1 MTAQAP
7 GTPRR
12 AEPGREG
19 LIRTAI
25 DCFARYGYA
34 GTSIDRIARAAGVTK
49 GALYYHFRDKEQ
61 LLFAAVQERVG
72 AFERYVLERV
82 EPLDDPK
89 VGLREIARICAQN
102 ARADNH
108 RRFILTLMV
117 EALDTNAEL
126 SAQFREMMRRFRAF
140 PRDLIRRGQERG
152 LLRAD
157 VDAGLAAQNFVS
169 GILGTEIQYHQDP
182 ASIDLDECL
191 EKHVDQFLAWLAAP
205 NAARRRGPGG
215 R

>member
-1 MTAQAP
+1 MTAQVP
-7 GTPRR
+7 GNPRR
-12 AEPGREG
+12 AERGRDG

-72 AFERYVLERV
+72 AFERSVRERV

-89 VGLREIARICAQN
+89 IALREIVRICAQN
-102 ARADNH
+102 ARTDNH

-126 SAQFREMMRRFRAF
+126 SAQFRDMMRRFRAYS
-140 PRDLIRRGQERG
+140 RDLIRRGQDSG
-152 LLRAD
+152 VLRAD
-157 VDAGLAAQNFVS
+157 VDAALAAQNFVS

-191 EKHVDQFLAWLAAP
+191 ETHVDQFLAWLAAP
-205 NAARRRGPGG
+205 SAARRGVPG
-215 R
+215 RR